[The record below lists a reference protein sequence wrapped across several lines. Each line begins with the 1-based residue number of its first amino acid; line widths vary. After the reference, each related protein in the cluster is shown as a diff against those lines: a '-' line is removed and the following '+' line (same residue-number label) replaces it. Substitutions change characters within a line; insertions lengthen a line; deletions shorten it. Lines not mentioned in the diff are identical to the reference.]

1 MMKRFMA
8 MLLVLLALFCLTG
21 CAQAVVPMA
30 TEPAIAE
37 DGWYD
42 SRDEVALYIHLYERL
57 PDNYI
62 TKAEARELGW
72 EGGGLERY
80 APGMSIGGD
89 RFGNYEGALPD
100 ARGRTWRECDIGT
113 AGKSSRG
120 AKRIVY
126 SSDGLVFYTDDHYE
140 TFEQLYD
147 GKEK

>member
-8 MLLVLLALFCLTG
+8 ILLVLLALFSLTG
-21 CAQAVVPMA
+21 CAQAVAPKA

-42 SRDEVALYIHLYERL
+42 SRDEVALYIHLFGRL

-113 AGKSSRG
+113 AGKASRG

-140 TFEQLYD
+140 TFEQLY
-147 GKEK
+147 GKEG